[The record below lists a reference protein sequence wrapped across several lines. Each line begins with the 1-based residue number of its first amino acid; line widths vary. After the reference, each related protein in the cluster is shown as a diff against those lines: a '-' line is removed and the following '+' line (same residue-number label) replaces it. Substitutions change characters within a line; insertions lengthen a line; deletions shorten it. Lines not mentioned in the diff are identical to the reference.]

1 MNQPTNAEIAGKLD
15 GMGYYNLEI
24 KKHEVNGITALCVNQ
39 EFGRIRKW
47 ILLTPLDLLAFC
59 RAVVER
65 VDGKNKKLQKIF
77 NALDNHLG
85 DTDPDI
91 LEDATDEEICDE
103 EPVFWAANEI
113 AKILKE
119 NK

>member
-1 MNQPTNAEIAGKLD
+1 MNDAEIAGKLD
-15 GMGYYNLEI
+15 GIRIGNIKIAKYKDDWMEI
-24 KKHEVNGITALCVNQ
+24 SYGNTEDWMEVPATM
-39 EFGRIRKW
+39 F
-47 ILLTPLDLLAFC
+47 LTLC

>member
-1 MNQPTNAEIAGKLD
+1 MSDKIADMLD
-15 GMGYYNLEI
+15 GMEVSGIRIYRYAEPNENLLKVYLPSEEGEPRSYI
-24 KKHEVNGITALCVNQ
+24 EVHDGN
-39 EFGRIRKW
+39 
-47 ILLTPLDLLAFC
+47 LLAFC
-59 RAVVER
+59 RAVVGK

>member
-1 MNQPTNAEIAGKLD
+1 MNTTNAEIAGKLD
-15 GMGYYNLEI
+15 GMECCGI
-24 KKHEVNGITALCVNQ
+24 KVIFMWPPAEDMWVVRDQDRSLY
-39 EFGRIRKW
+39 F
-47 ILLTPLDLLAFC
+47 TPSDLLAFC

>member
-1 MNQPTNAEIAGKLD
+1 MNTNDAEIADRLD
-15 GMGYYNLEI
+15 GMEIAGVDVRECGGYLLLHQPADNPE
-24 KKHEVNGITALCVNQ
+24 
-39 EFGRIRKW
+39 EFPMQIGFSPSD
-47 ILLTPLDLLAFC
+47 LLTFC

>member
-1 MNQPTNAEIAGKLD
+1 LAGNTFKESCERTALAE
-15 GMGYYNLEI
+15 
-24 KKHEVNGITALCVNQ
+24 ITALEC
-39 EFGRIRKW
+39 EIGRSGIT
-47 ILLTPLDLLAFC
+47 LC
-59 RAVVER
+59 RAVVGR
-65 VDGKNKKLQKIF
+65 VDGKNEKLQKIF

-91 LEDATDEEICDE
+91 LEDATDDEIRDE

>member
-1 MNQPTNAEIAGKLD
+1 MNPTDAEIADRLTGTKCIGATLTKSTSLND
-15 GMGYYNLEI
+15 VWLTFRQRDSFIVLGPSD
-24 KKHEVNGITALCVNQ
+24 
-39 EFGRIRKW
+39 
-47 ILLTPLDLLAFC
+47 LLTFC

-65 VDGKNKKLQKIF
+65 VDGKNEKLQKIF

-91 LEDATDEEICDE
+91 LEDATDDEIRDE

>member
-1 MNQPTNAEIAGKLD
+1 MNPTDADIAGKLD
-15 GMGYYNLEI
+15 GIGHGNLKICRYPKPHDKRVAIVDENEAE
-24 KKHEVNGITALCVNQ
+24 EVETSASN
-39 EFGRIRKW
+39 
-47 ILLTPLDLLAFC
+47 LLALC

-91 LEDATDEEICDE
+91 LEDATDDEIRDE